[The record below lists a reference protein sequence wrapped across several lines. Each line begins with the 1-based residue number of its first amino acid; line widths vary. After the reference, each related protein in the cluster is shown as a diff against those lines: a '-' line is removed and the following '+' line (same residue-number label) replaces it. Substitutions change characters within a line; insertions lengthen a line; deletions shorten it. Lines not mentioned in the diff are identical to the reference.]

1 MQSSPSFSPGVAS
14 PRFLTWNC
22 HLETTEALLGRIRI
36 VLVATRHPGNIGSA
50 ARAMK
55 NMGLTELALVDPH
68 LFPDPQAT
76 ALASGADQILEN
88 ALIFPTLAD
97 AVADCAHVIATT
109 ARVRYVSIPFS
120 TPRECVERLAAGQHP
135 GKIALVFGRERI
147 GLTNEELDHAQE
159 AVAIP
164 TDPEFG
170 SMNLAAAVQIMAYEL
185 RVAAGAKL
193 PELPEHVPVPQ
204 KDMEYFFGHFERVLI
219 RTGFLDPAA
228 PRFIMRRMRRL
239 FGRAAPN
246 SHEVNILRGILTSVE
261 ETLARSRSQS
271 SSSTEP

>member
-1 MQSSPSFSPGVAS
+1 M
-14 PRFLTWNC
+14 
-22 HLETTEALLGRIRI
+22 LLSRIRV

-55 NMGLTELALVDPH
+55 NMGLKEMALVDPH

-76 ALASGADQILEN
+76 ALASGADEILDG
-88 ALIFPTLAD
+88 ARIFPTLAE
-97 AVADCAHVIATT
+97 AVADCSHVIATT

-120 TPRECVERLAAGQHP
+120 TPRECVERLAAGAHAQ
-135 GKIALVFGRERI
+135 GTIALVFGRERI
-147 GLTNEELDHAQE
+147 GLTNEELDHCQE

-185 RVAAGAKL
+185 RLAAGAKL
-193 PELPEHVPVPQ
+193 AELPEHVPVSQ
-204 KDMEYFFGHFERVLI
+204 RDMEYFFGHLERVLI
-219 RTGFLDPAA
+219 RTTFLDPAA

-239 FGRAAPN
+239 FGRGEPD
-246 SHEVNILRGILTSVE
+246 SHEMNILRGILTSIE
-261 ETLARSRSQS
+261 ESLDRAPHTVADSASKDA
-271 SSSTEP
+271 

>member
-1 MQSSPSFSPGVAS
+1 
-14 PRFLTWNC
+14 
-22 HLETTEALLGRIRI
+22 
-36 VLVATRHPGNIGSA
+36 
-50 ARAMK
+50 MK
-55 NMGLTELALVDPH
+55 NMGLKELALVSPH

-76 ALASGADQILEN
+76 ALASGADEILER
-88 ALIFPTLAD
+88 ALIFPSLAE

-120 TPRECVERLAAGQHP
+120 TPRECVERLATGVHP

-185 RVAAGAKL
+185 RLAAGAKL
-193 PELPEHVPVPQ
+193 AEIPEHVPVPQ

-219 RTGFLDPAA
+219 RTRFLDPAA

-239 FGRAAPN
+239 FGRGEPD
-246 SHEVNILRGILTSVE
+246 SHEMNILRGILTSVE
-261 ETLARSRSQS
+261 ESLDRHAAPPS
-271 SSSTEP
+271 EKKE